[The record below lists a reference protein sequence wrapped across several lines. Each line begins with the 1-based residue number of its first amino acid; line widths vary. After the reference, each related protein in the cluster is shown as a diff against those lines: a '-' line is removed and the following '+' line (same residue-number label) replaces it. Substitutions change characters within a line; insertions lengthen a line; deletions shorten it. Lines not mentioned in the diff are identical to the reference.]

1 MTGTVRQFA
10 RSISSARAWWL
21 WVTSTVSKG
30 IAWRLSSSSAR
41 RHQPHVFVLNTF
53 TGAPETL
60 ASSVSCSGTKDRCRS
75 AVFGF
80 AVVGEVLEDH
90 LIQALVVAQLCR
102 ESVLAGGRFIA
113 ARRIPGHLHPEG
125 ASSRGRRHVRDDRL
139 LAAGARRRPGR
150 LPWHADVTRRRQRL
164 RCRIGGGRRA
174 GAGGFGGND
183 SAVAGGDRSLRAG
196 AVRCG
201 A

>member
-10 RSISSARAWWL
+10 RSISSARARWL
-21 WVTSTVSKG
+21 WVTSTVSNG

-41 RHQPHVFVLNTF
+41 RHQPHVFVLNTV

-80 AVVGEVLEDH
+80 AVVGQVLEDH

-102 ESVLAGGRFIA
+102 ETILAGRGFVAPRG
-113 ARRIPGHLHPEG
+113 IPRHLHLEG
-125 ASSRGRRHVRDDRL
+125 VSPRGGRHVGDDRL
-139 LAAGARRRPGR
+139 LATGARRRPRR
-150 LPWHADVTRRRQRL
+150 LPRHADVT
-164 RCRIGGGRRA
+164 
-174 GAGGFGGND
+174 
-183 SAVAGGDRSLRAG
+183 
-196 AVRCG
+196 
-201 A
+201 